1 MFDHKVN
8 TILLPISTVYFILSL
23 KICLNFTFEQ
33 VTLDGHD
40 LKSLNTK
47 WLRNNIG
54 VVSQEPVLFDMSIE
68 DNIKFG
74 AIHEPNELE
83 VIEAAKMANAHDF
96 IVKLP
101 NVSLYILEFLKVY
114 FYFK

>member
-1 MFDHKVN
+1 M
-8 TILLPISTVYFILSL
+8 
-23 KICLNFTFEQ
+23 
-33 VTLDGHD
+33 DGHD
-40 LKSLNTK
+40 LKSVNTK

-74 AIHEPNELE
+74 AIHQPNELE

-96 IVKLP
+96 IIKLP
-101 NVSLYILEFLKVY
+101 NVGFFPFIIFFIIKSLSTVFLSNLK
-114 FYFK
+114 FII